1 MIVLR
6 RKEKLALYEVLLT
19 LEKKQKNPPFVAIL
33 MRAAEGGGEITP
45 GQVRA
50 DLLPALPLTACQNL
64 LSRLEDLGYLDS
76 QGAQTNGSSK
86 SETIFYL
93 TDKGKA
99 AAQTQTFWQ
108 AEKGLYDLYLSESTL
123 VQELTGQPLI
133 KISPHYGP
141 PSQGNPEEVPDV
153 LHDYWNKEVRIMDK
167 ERHEEVVRIVHF
179 EAKCIPMKPV
189 EVDLEIEV
197 AGEEGTIRFMEDSSQ
212 KSMPQPKDAPAP
224 EAKSNGLLAKFH
236 TSLSEELVREE
247 LLKGKFG
254 ASYDEVKKV
263 IRVPFDPNDLKWE
276 RKVNLEKPTWRGVS
290 FGRVSPLEKVLF
302 LPANEQ
308 EARMWVEEW
317 LFRNIDRYFWD
328 EEEFRT
334 YVEEKLRPILDHY
347 PELKNLGRKE
357 LVEKFSKREN
367 AFYTIAKL
375 ETTTYLTY

>member
-1 MIVLR
+1 
-6 RKEKLALYEVLLT
+6 
-19 LEKKQKNPPFVAIL
+19 
-33 MRAAEGGGEITP
+33 
-45 GQVRA
+45 
-50 DLLPALPLTACQNL
+50 
-64 LSRLEDLGYLDS
+64 
-76 QGAQTNGSSK
+76 
-86 SETIFYL
+86 
-93 TDKGKA
+93 
-99 AAQTQTFWQ
+99 
-108 AEKGLYDLYLSESTL
+108 LYDLYLSESTL

-167 ERHEEVVRIVHF
+167 EGHEEVVRIVHF

-189 EVDLEIEV
+189 EVTLEIEV
-197 AGEEGTIRFMEDSSQ
+197 AGAEGTIRFMEVSSQ
-212 KSMPQPKDAPAP
+212 KSMPQPNEAPAP

-236 TSLSEELVREE
+236 TSLSEESVREE
-247 LLKGKFG
+247 LLKSKFG

-263 IRVPFDPNDLKWE
+263 IRVPFDPNNLAWVRDVK
-276 RKVNLEKPTWRGVS
+276 LEKPTWRGVS
-290 FGRVSPLEKVLF
+290 FGPVRLEKVSF

-317 LFRNIDRYFWD
+317 FFRNIDRYFWD

>member
-6 RKEKLALYEVLLT
+6 GKEKLALYQVLLT

-76 QGAQTNGSSK
+76 QGARTNGSSK

-141 PSQGNPEEVPDV
+141 PSKGDPEEVPDV

-179 EAKCIPMKPV
+179 EAKCIPMEPV
-189 EVDLEIEV
+189 EVNLEIEV
-197 AGEEGTIRFMEDSSQ
+197 AGEEGTIRFMEVSSQ

-236 TSLSEELVREE
+236 TSLSEEAVREE
-247 LLKGKFG
+247 LLKSKFG

-263 IRVPFDPNDLKWE
+263 IRMPFDPN
-276 RKVNLEKPTWRGVS
+276 NLAWVRDVKFEKSTWRGVS
-290 FGRVSPLEKVLF
+290 FGPVRLEKVSF

-367 AFYTIAKL
+367 AFYAIAKL

>member
-6 RKEKLALYEVLLT
+6 GKEKLALYQVLLT
-19 LEKKQKNPPFVAIL
+19 LEKRQKNPPFVAIL
-33 MRAAEGGGEITP
+33 MRAEKGGGEITP
-45 GQVRA
+45 GQVQA

-76 QGAQTNGSSK
+76 QGARTNGSSK

-123 VQELTGQPLI
+123 VQDLTGQPLI

-141 PSQGNPEEVPDV
+141 PSKGNPEEVPDV

-167 ERHEEVVRIVHF
+167 EGHEEVVRIVHF
-179 EAKCIPMKPV
+179 EAKCIPMEPV
-189 EVDLEIEV
+189 EVTLEIEV
-197 AGEEGTIRFMEDSSQ
+197 VEEEGTIRFMEVSSQ
-212 KSMPQPKDAPAP
+212 KSMPQPKETPSP

-236 TSLSEELVREE
+236 TPLSEEAVREE
-247 LLKGKFG
+247 LLKSKFG

-263 IRVPFDPNDLKWE
+263 IRMPFDPNNLAWVRDVE
-276 RKVNLEKPTWRGVS
+276 LEKPTWRGVS
-290 FGRVSPLEKVLF
+290 FEPVRLEKVSF

-317 LFRNIDRYFWD
+317 LFRNIARYFWD

-334 YVEEKLRPILDHY
+334 YVEETLRPILDHY

-367 AFYTIAKL
+367 AFYAIAKL